1 MMRTIRDG
9 ALIGAAIG
17 AIPAIILITLTFFSP
32 FPWYMNGA
40 VEKLTFKLS
49 PLFILGFANGM
60 GSMTNVVIITVI
72 GNAILYGIGGG
83 IIAVIVSLFKR
94 RIA

>member
-1 MMRTIRDG
+1 
-9 ALIGAAIG
+9 
-17 AIPAIILITLTFFSP
+17 
-32 FPWYMNGA
+32 
-40 VEKLTFKLS
+40 
-49 PLFILGFANGM
+49 M